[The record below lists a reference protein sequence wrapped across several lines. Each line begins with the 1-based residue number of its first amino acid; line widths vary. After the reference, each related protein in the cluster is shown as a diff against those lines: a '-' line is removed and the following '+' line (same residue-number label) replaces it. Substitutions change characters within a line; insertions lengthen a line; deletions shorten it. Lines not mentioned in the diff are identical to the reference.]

1 MVGAALTHVPQ
12 DIKVHKKR
20 VADLHNKQVMFE
32 TGKNLDWYA
41 SFLNN
46 NTTNIVLTITSLS
59 LSLSLRSG

>member
-46 NTTNIVLTITSLS
+46 NTT
-59 LSLSLRSG
+59 